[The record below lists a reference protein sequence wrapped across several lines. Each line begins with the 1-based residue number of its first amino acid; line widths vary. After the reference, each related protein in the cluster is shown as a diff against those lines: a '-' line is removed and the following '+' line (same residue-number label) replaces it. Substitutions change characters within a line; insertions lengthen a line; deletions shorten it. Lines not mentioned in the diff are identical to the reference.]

1 MERIKMEVMNK
12 TTIYGI
18 LDDSKG
24 FSVSNYT
31 WTVTSCRTFWK
42 RLTEF
47 AFSKSGASRLDIF
60 GAECLLGSIMSVT
73 TEEGKDQLIGG
84 QDGFIAI
91 LLLLKALR
99 ENLRFHEQQGDAKLK
114 DLCFTID
121 RLVHG
126 LNNCGFINENNSRIA
141 MQGNQSF
148 LNILLT
154 GKISEDDKSKCAETY
169 RFFQNKIFRLTVAQC
184 FDLPAIVLYK
194 CFLLHMKVVSQKEGA
209 DILKAINEMK

>member
-1 MERIKMEVMNK
+1 MEVMNK

-31 WTVTSCRTFWK
+31 WTVANCRTFWK
-42 RLTEF
+42 KLTEF
-47 AFSKSGASRLDIF
+47 SFSKSGASRLDIF
-60 GAECLLGSIMSVT
+60 GAECLFGSIMSVT

-99 ENLRFHEQQGDAKLK
+99 ENLRFHEQHGNAKLK

-121 RLVHG
+121 RLIHG
-126 LNNCGFINENNSRIA
+126 LNNYAFINENNSRIA
-141 MQGNQSF
+141 MQGKDQGF

-154 GKISEDDKSKCAETY
+154 GKVSENDKSKYAETY
-169 RFFQNKIFRLTVAQC
+169 RFFQNKIFRLTVAQS
-184 FDLPAIVLYK
+184 FDLPAIILYK
-194 CFLLHMKVVSQKEGA
+194 CFLLHMKVVSQEEGA

>member
-1 MERIKMEVMNK
+1 MEVMNK

-18 LDDSKG
+18 LNDSKG
-24 FSVSNYT
+24 FSVLNYK
-31 WTVTSCRTFWK
+31 WTVTNCRTFWK
-42 RLTEF
+42 KLTEF

-84 QDGFIAI
+84 RDGFIAI

-99 ENLRFHEQQGDAKLK
+99 ENLRFHEQHGNAKLK

-121 RLVHG
+121 RLIHG
-126 LNNCGFINENNSRIA
+126 LNNYAFINENNSRIA

-154 GKISEDDKSKCAETY
+154 EKVSEDDKSKCAETY

-184 FDLPAIVLYK
+184 FDLPAIILYK
-194 CFLLHMKVVSQKEGA
+194 CFLLDMKVASQEEGI

>member
-1 MERIKMEVMNK
+1 
-12 TTIYGI
+12 
-18 LDDSKG
+18 
-24 FSVSNYT
+24 
-31 WTVTSCRTFWK
+31 
-42 RLTEF
+42 
-47 AFSKSGASRLDIF
+47 
-60 GAECLLGSIMSVT
+60 MSVT

-99 ENLRFHEQQGDAKLK
+99 ENLRFHEQHGDAKLK

-126 LNNCGFINENNSRIA
+126 LNNCGLINEKNSRIA
-141 MQGNQSF
+141 LQGKDQGF

-154 GKISEDDKSKCAETY
+154 GKVSEDDKSKYAETY

-184 FDLPAIVLYK
+184 FDLPAIILYK
-194 CFLLHMKVVSQKEGA
+194 CFLLHMNVASQEEGI
-209 DILKAINEMK
+209 DILKAINEIKRTFYDKMI

>member
-1 MERIKMEVMNK
+1 MEVMNK

-31 WTVTSCRTFWK
+31 WTVTNCRTFWK
-42 RLTEF
+42 KLSEF

-73 TEEGKDQLIGG
+73 TEEGKDQLICG

-99 ENLRFHEQQGDAKLK
+99 ENLRFHEQHGDAKLK

-126 LNNCGFINENNSRIA
+126 LNNCGLINENNSRIA

-184 FDLPAIVLYK
+184 FDLPAIILYK
-194 CFLLHMKVVSQKEGA
+194 CFLLHMNVASQEEGV

>member
-1 MERIKMEVMNK
+1 MTNMNK
-12 TTIYGI
+12 QTVYGI
-18 LDDSKG
+18 LNEPDG
-24 FSVSNYT
+24 FSVSDNYT
-31 WTVTSCRTFWK
+31 WTSTKCRIFWNE
-42 RLTEF
+42 LVDF
-47 AFSKSGASRLDIF
+47 AFHKKSNCLEFNELENQFLAGAIMTFDNEDNLSQFIF
-60 GAECLLGSIMSVT
+60 G
-73 TEEGKDQLIGG
+73 
-84 QDGFIAI
+84 QDKFITI
-91 LLLLKALR
+91 ILLLKALR

-169 RFFQNKIFRLTVAQC
+169 LSFRTKSS
-184 FDLPAIVLYK
+184 D
-194 CFLLHMKVVSQKEGA
+194 
-209 DILKAINEMK
+209 

>member
-1 MERIKMEVMNK
+1 MEVMNK

-18 LDDSKG
+18 LDDSKD

-31 WTVTSCRTFWK
+31 WTVTNCRTFWK
-42 RLTEF
+42 KLTEF

-84 QDGFIAI
+84 QDRFIAI

-99 ENLRFHEQQGDAKLK
+99 ENLRFHEQHGNAKLK

-121 RLVHG
+121 RLIHG
-126 LNNCGFINENNSRIA
+126 LNNYAFINENNSRIA
-141 MQGNQSF
+141 MQGKDQDF

-154 GKISEDDKSKCAETY
+154 GKVSEDDKSKCAETY

-184 FDLPAIVLYK
+184 VDLPAIVLYK
-194 CFLLHMKVVSQKEGA
+194 CFLLHMKVASQEEGV
-209 DILKAINEMK
+209 DILNAINEMK

>member
-1 MERIKMEVMNK
+1 MEVMNK

-31 WTVTSCRTFWK
+31 WTITNCRTFWK
-42 RLTEF
+42 KLTEF

-84 QDGFIAI
+84 RDGFIAI

-99 ENLRFHEQQGDAKLK
+99 ENLRFHEQHGNAKLK

-121 RLVHG
+121 KLIHG
-126 LNNCGFINENNSRIA
+126 LNNYAFINENNSRIA
-141 MQGNQSF
+141 MQGKDQGL

-154 GKISEDDKSKCAETY
+154 GKVSEYDKSKCAETY

-194 CFLLHMKVVSQKEGA
+194 CFLLHMKVTSQEEGV